1 MCNLTSLYVNRSEL
15 MSPSLTSTLKSA
27 SLIFC
32 CLALIACGGVSPPTL
47 DDSDAPDWAQQIDN
61 PLCYVGTQKFRGNP
75 AAAYTLSEANA
86 RAEFSRALE
95 SKVKSW
101 IKSYSAE
108 GGTAEGDFSEENSK
122 IITTIM
128 SKSVQ
133 NGARIVKKRS
143 MGKQVYVMLCMQAGE
158 LEKAFKQMKTLSK
171 AVRKNLEQRAAEA
184 EADMKRDFEK
194 YDQ

>member
-1 MCNLTSLYVNRSEL
+1 MTS
-15 MSPSLTSTLKSA
+15 
-27 SLIFC
+27 
-32 CLALIACGGVSPPTL
+32 PTL
-47 DDSDAPDWAQQIDN
+47 DGSDTPDWAQEIDN
-61 PLCYVGTQKFRGNP
+61 PLCYVGTQKFRGN
-75 AAAYTLSEANA
+75 ATAAYTLSEANA

-122 IITTIM
+122 IMTTIM

-133 NGARIVKKRS
+133 NGARIVKKKP
-143 MGKQVYVMLCMQAGE
+143 MGKQVYILLCMQAGE

-171 AVRKNLEQRAAEA
+171 AVRKNLEQRAADA